1 MAKDSNLVV
10 VIIYG
15 PADAVNL
22 NVKISSILVTLT
34 GEKKWFGLILLEVME
49 DRMFAQYQDYFLD
62 EENLKFFS
70 DFNLFGR

>member
-34 GEKKWFGLILLEVME
+34 GEKNGL
-49 DRMFAQYQDYFLD
+49 D
-62 EENLKFFS
+62 
-70 DFNLFGR
+70 

>member
-34 GEKKWFGLILLEVME
+34 GEKKGIGLILLEVME

>member
-34 GEKKWFGLILLEVME
+34 GEKKGIGLILLEVME
-49 DRMFAQYQDYFLD
+49 DRLLAQYQDYFLD